1 MKTGLPSATFPFFS
15 SVSEATRREL
25 LALPVRQAP
34 AHLQV
39 LRKGDEV
46 EGVYLVTGGALRVF
60 HLAPD
65 GREATLYWVEPGQT
79 CILALTAA
87 FRREPYPAW
96 VETDASPV
104 SYVLVPHQKLRAIL
118 AAEEAVREFV
128 FEALSGRVFE
138 LMSTLA
144 ETAVL
149 RVEARVAA
157 LLLRRAESDGTVH
170 MTQARIAAHLGTARE
185 VVFRALRALEA
196 RGLVETRRGVVLLCN
211 RDELVATCGKDDDF
225 DTAASG
231 A

>member
-1 MKTGLPSATFPFFS
+1 MRAAHVIRAEAPQATFPFFS
-15 SVSEATRREL
+15 SVSEPTRRAL
-25 LALPVRQAP
+25 GALPVRHAP
-34 AHLQV
+34 PNMQV
-39 LRKGDEV
+39 LRQGDEV
-46 EGVYLVTGGALRVF
+46 GGVYLVTAGTLRVY
-60 HLAPD
+60 HVAAD

-96 VETDASPV
+96 VGTDRAQV
-104 SYVLVPHQKLRAIL
+104 SYVLVPHDLLRAIL
-118 AAEEAVREFV
+118 GTEEAVREFV

-144 ETAVL
+144 ATAVL

-157 LLLRRAESDGTVH
+157 LLLRRADAAGVAH

-196 RGLVETRRGVVLLCN
+196 RALIETHRGAIHVVRRE
-211 RDELVATCGKDDDF
+211 EL
-225 DTAASG
+225 AALAG
-231 A
+231 

>member
-1 MKTGLPSATFPFFS
+1 MGTGLPSPTFPFFAT
-15 SVSEATRREL
+15 VSEATRRAL
-25 LALPVRQAP
+25 VALPVRHAP
-34 AHLQV
+34 AHVQV
-39 LRKGDEV
+39 LRQGDEV
-46 EGVYLVTGGALRVF
+46 EGVYLLTGGALRVF
-60 HLAPD
+60 HVAAD

-96 VETDASPV
+96 VETDRDPV
-104 SYVLVPHQKLRAIL
+104 SYVLVPHEMLRVIL
-118 AAEEAVREFV
+118 GAEESVREFV

-138 LMSTLA
+138 LMSALA

-157 LLLRRAESDGTVH
+157 LLLRRADPAGAVH

-196 RGLVETRRGVVLLCN
+196 RGIIETQRGVVQIRKPEDLAA
-211 RDELVATCGKDDDF
+211 VAG
-225 DTAASG
+225 G
-231 A
+231 EQG